1 MNKKIYLLILGLLI
15 ISINST
21 DTQPDAEPDTET
33 DTGNEPATNKTDSEL
48 CEEKLENKDECFKVT
63 LSSADKKC
71 CFYIATNT
79 TTNEEEKGCVLKFTD
94 EELEELKNQENY
106 TIKEECHG
114 KFITTSI
121 LVLLALLFL

>member
-15 ISINST
+15 ISINS
-21 DTQPDAEPDTET
+21 AETETYT
-33 DTGNEPATNKTDSEL
+33 DTGNENEPATNKTDSQL
-48 CEEKLENKDECFKVT
+48 CEEKLENKDECFKVK
-63 LSSADKKC
+63 LSSDDKQC

-79 TTNEEEKGCVLKFTD
+79 TENKEYKGCALKFTD
-94 EELEELKNQENY
+94 EEMEEAKNEENY
-106 TIKEECHG
+106 SLKEECHG